1 MNRSRDLF
9 WNLVEPEHVKARAFC
24 RKLTNNREDG
34 DDLYQDCLVKALTN
48 FERLDSI
55 ESFRPWL
62 YRIIVNSFR
71 NRVKSPWWKKVL
83 PSTPEFLES
92 LPGKSPDSAYTA
104 RRRLEIAFRA
114 VEPIDQ
120 ALITLFE
127 MQGWAIS
134 ELARMKGLSEAAVK
148 MRLSRGRQKMRKA
161 LMKHLKISGSSS
173 NENIN
178 FQKDKVC
185 VVTKPVNE

>member
-9 WNLVEPEHVKARAFC
+9 WKLVEPEHVKARAFC

-34 DDLYQDCLVKALTN
+34 DDLYQDCLVKALTQ
-48 FERLDSI
+48 FERLESAD
-55 ESFRPWL
+55 SFRPWL

-83 PSTPEFLES
+83 SSTPEFLES
-92 LPGKSPDSAYTA
+92 VSGKDPSLFYTA

-114 VEPIDQ
+114 VEPVDR
-120 ALITLFE
+120 ALITLLE
-127 MQGWAIS
+127 MHGWTIS
-134 ELARMKGLSEAAVK
+134 ELAEMKNLSEASVK
-148 MRLSRGRQKMRKA
+148 MRLSRGRRKMRKA
-161 LMKHLKISGSSS
+161 LMKHLKMSGSSR

-185 VVTKPVNE
+185 VVTKPVND